1 MAEGGGSAPVPKPT
15 VPIDYNKQLAEVKL
29 KLMLMKR
36 SMLALRQELR
46 NRAEL
51 WEAALDE
58 IEILEGL
65 ANEAKAQ
72 MKKQKD
78 EMRNEKKNGGQKKPK
93 DDGKLKAASKN
104 EKEGEDDEEDV
115 PLQNEK

>member
-1 MAEGGGSAPVPKPT
+1 MAEGAGAPIPKPA
-15 VPIDYNKQLAEVKL
+15 VPVDYNKQLAEVKT

-36 SMLALRQELR
+36 SMMALRQELR

-65 ANEAKAQ
+65 ANEAKIQ
-72 MKKQKD
+72 MNREIDKIKT
-78 EMRNEKKNGGQKKPK
+78 EKKNGTLKKTDGKPK
-93 DDGKLKAASKN
+93 GTGKN
-104 EKEGEDDEEDV
+104 EKQEDDDNDDV
-115 PLQNEK
+115 NDINDNK